1 MRMFDIIDKK
11 KHGKELTKEE
21 ISYFVKG
28 VTSGEI
34 PDYQTSALLM
44 AICFKGMTDEETAEL
59 TLAMAASGDEM
70 DLSHLSGIKVDKHS
84 TGGIGD
90 KTTLILGPLMAACH
104 LPVVKMSGRGLGLT
118 GGTIDKLEAIP
129 NLSCSLSME
138 DFFHQVEEIGVAVAS
153 QTASLA
159 PCDKKL
165 YALRDTTA
173 TVDCIPLIASSI
185 MSKKLASGSDAIV
198 LDVKY
203 GSGAFMKTEED
214 AKKLATIMVTIGE
227 HCGRRMDYVI
237 SDMEQPLGQA
247 VGNSIEVN
255 EAVRMLKG
263 EGPQDLREVVFQL
276 GAKML
281 LLGDIVSTEEE
292 AVKLMEEHLSDGSAL
307 EKFREMIR
315 CQGGDASFLDTEE
328 LLPLASYTKEI
339 LATEDGVV
347 TKVAAD
353 IIGHTALDLGAGRAT
368 KDDAVDPGSGV
379 FVCKK
384 VGDKVKKGEVLAKI
398 YTSSEDGLLEAQKEC
413 AGAFV
418 IEEQSR

>member
-11 KHGKELTKEE
+11 KHGLALTKEE
-21 ISYFVKG
+21 IAYFVKG

-34 PDYQTSALLM
+34 PDYQTTALLM

-59 TLAMAASGDEM
+59 TLEMAHSGDEM

-90 KTTLILGPLMAACH
+90 KTTLILGPLMAACG

-118 GGTIDKLEAIP
+118 GGTIDKLESIP
-129 NLSCSLSME
+129 GLSCALSMD
-138 DFFHQVEEIGVAVAS
+138 DFFKQVEELGVAVAS
-153 QTASLA
+153 QTQALA

-203 GSGAFMKTEED
+203 GSGAFMKTRED
-214 AKKLATIMVTIGE
+214 AQKLAEIMVAIGT

-255 EAVRMLKG
+255 EAVMTLKG
-263 EGPQDLREVVFQL
+263 QGPKDLRDVVYQL

-281 LLGDIVSTEEE
+281 LVGDIVATEEE
-292 AVKLMEEHLSDGSAL
+292 AYPLMQGHLQDGSAL
-307 EKFREMIR
+307 AKFREMIQR
-315 CQGGDASFLDTEE
+315 QGGDPSFMDTEE
-328 LLPLASYTKEI
+328 LLPLGEFSEEI
-339 LATEDGVV
+339 RSDIDGVV
-347 TKVAAD
+347 AKVQAD
-353 IIGHTALDLGAGRAT
+353 VIGHTALDLGAGRAT
-368 KDDAVDPGSGV
+368 KDEAIDPGSGV
-379 FVCKK
+379 FVYKK
-384 VGDKVKKGEVLAKI
+384 VGDPVKKGEILAKI
-398 YTSSEDGLLEAQKEC
+398 YSGSKEKLFAAEKEC
-413 AGAFV
+413 REAFL
-418 IEEQSR
+418 IN

>member
-11 KHGKELTKEE
+11 KHGLALTEEE
-21 ISYFVKG
+21 IAYFVKG
-28 VTSGEI
+28 VTCGEI

-44 AICFKGMTDEETAEL
+44 AICFKGMTEQETAEL
-59 TLAMAASGDEM
+59 TLAMAGSGEEM
-70 DLSHLSGIKVDKHS
+70 DLSHLRGIKVDKHS

-129 NLSCSLSME
+129 GLSCALSME
-138 DFFHQVEEIGVAVAS
+138 DFFRQVEELGVAVAS

-185 MSKKLASGSDAIV
+185 MSKKLASGSDAII

-203 GSGAFMKTEED
+203 GSGAFMKTKEE
-214 AKKLATIMVTIGE
+214 AEELARIMVSIGE

-237 SDMEQPLGQA
+237 SDMDQPLGQA
-247 VGNSIEVN
+247 VGNAIEVN
-255 EAVRMLKG
+255 EAVLALKG
-263 EGPQDLREVVFQL
+263 EAPEDLMDVVYQL

-281 LLGDIVSTEEE
+281 VAGEIVKTEKE
-292 AVKLMEEHLSDGSAL
+292 AYPLMKEHIQDGSAL
-307 EKFREMIR
+307 AKFREMIKR
-315 CQGGDASFLDTEE
+315 QGGDPSFMDTKE
-328 LLPLASYTKEI
+328 LLPLGPFSEEI
-339 LATEDGVV
+339 CAEQAGIV
-347 TKVAAD
+347 TKVCAD
-353 IIGHTALDLGAGRAT
+353 GIGHTALVLGAGRET
-368 KDDAVDPGSGV
+368 KDETIDPGSGV

-384 VGDKVKKGEVLAKI
+384 VGDPVQKGDVLARI
-398 YTSSEDGLLEAQKEC
+398 YSGSRELVESAKKEC
-413 AGAFV
+413 YQAFV
-418 IEEQSR
+418 IE

>member
-11 KHGKELTKEE
+11 KHGLALTEEE
-21 ISYFVKG
+21 IAYFVKG
-28 VTSGEI
+28 VTCGEI

-44 AICFKGMTDEETAEL
+44 AICFKGMTEQETAEL
-59 TLAMAASGDEM
+59 TLAMAGSGEEM
-70 DLSHLSGIKVDKHS
+70 DLSHLRGIKMDKHS

-129 NLSCSLSME
+129 GLSCALSME
-138 DFFHQVEEIGVAVAS
+138 DFFRQVEELGVAVAS

-185 MSKKLASGSDAIV
+185 MSKKLASGSDAII

-203 GSGAFMKTEED
+203 GSGAFMKTKEE
-214 AKKLATIMVTIGE
+214 AEELAGIMVSIGE

-237 SDMEQPLGQA
+237 SDMDQPLGQA
-247 VGNSIEVN
+247 VGNAIEVN
-255 EAVRMLKG
+255 EAVLALKG
-263 EGPQDLREVVFQL
+263 EAPEDLMDVVYQL

-281 LLGDIVSTEEE
+281 VAGEIVKAEEE
-292 AVKLMEEHLSDGSAL
+292 AYPLMKEHIQDGSAL
-307 EKFREMIR
+307 AKFREMIKR
-315 CQGGDASFLDTEE
+315 QGGDPSFMDTKE
-328 LLPLASYTKEI
+328 LLPLGPFSEEI
-339 LATEDGVV
+339 CAEQAGIV
-347 TKVAAD
+347 TKVCAD
-353 IIGHTALDLGAGRAT
+353 GIGHTALVLGAGRET
-368 KDDAVDPGSGV
+368 KDEAIDPGSGV

-384 VGDKVKKGEVLAKI
+384 VGDPVQKGDVLARI
-398 YTSSEDGLLEAQKEC
+398 YSGSRELVESAKKEC
-413 AGAFV
+413 YQAFV
-418 IEEQSR
+418 IE